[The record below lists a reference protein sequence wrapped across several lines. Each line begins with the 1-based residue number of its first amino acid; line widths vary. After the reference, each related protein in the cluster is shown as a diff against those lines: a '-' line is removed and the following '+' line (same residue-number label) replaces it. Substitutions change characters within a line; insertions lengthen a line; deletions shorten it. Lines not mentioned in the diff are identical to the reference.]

1 MKNIVQ
7 QLICDNCKMVI
18 LEKTGEEFLKNGE
31 FPITKEEAEQID
43 KKHRGHECHIEAV
56 EKLQNIWRARMSY
69 APATRI

>member
-1 MKNIVQ
+1 MGNIVQ

-31 FPITKEEAEQID
+31 FPITKEDAEQID

-56 EKLQNIWRARMSY
+56 EKL
-69 APATRI
+69 

>member
-7 QLICDNCKMVI
+7 QLICDNCKTVI

-56 EKLQNIWRARMSY
+56 EKL
-69 APATRI
+69 